1 MNSESKEL
9 KVSDFE
15 CHKSVSEKVKGEPDS
30 TMENQD
36 QYIDNNDFS
45 CVSNFSPEKG

>member
-9 KVSDFE
+9 KVSDLE

-36 QYIDNNDFS
+36 QYIDNDFS
-45 CVSNFSPEKG
+45 SVSNFSPEKG